1 VQVTQGKEE
10 GCTCTFVSERS
21 EAAKM
26 GQDLTKLTPDELKAR
41 QIKEMDAEMKHKL
54 QRGANYNS
62 YYPLL
67 LLLPNPLLSLPFV
80 LSVSSLNDAQQ
91 PAPPSEFSSNSNQ
104 PAKLDFCYL
113 K

>member
-1 VQVTQGKEE
+1 
-10 GCTCTFVSERS
+10 
-21 EAAKM
+21 M

-62 YYPLL
+62 YYP
-67 LLLPNPLLSLPFV
+67 PSSQTPCSPSHSF
-80 LSVSSLNDAQQ
+80 SQYSSLNDAHQ

-104 PAKLDFCYL
+104 PAKLDFCHL
-113 K
+113 KFK